1 MQQYPGLLKQSYK
14 ETCGNHLGIHGAWN
28 PLGQAPHWHNMKADL
43 SPVPNG
49 NMSLTSPMIGF
60 NAHGRPVMP
69 HPTHPLE
76 FGDGSIDGS
85 SEWIALNSFKML
97 QNTQASHSFYQFQ
110 LFPFPSLEW
119 WPEKIFTCGPETPY
133 LGFVVENKPR
143 KASENTCNP
152 VRPSF
157 DLYMY
162 ESSLWLAVHSDAIL
176 GRCKVSVPLSNFS
189 LLYSSPQA
197 YVLLGFM
204 RALHW
209 VWNYQS
215 ENNIMSLWRSL
226 QYKLERSARLDGM
239 HSGRTATYLIEDQV
253 SAWPVKSLTKPL
265 STWKN
270 TAGFRFIDWH
280 KNGPYL

>member
-28 PLGQAPHWHNMKADL
+28 PLGQAPHWHNMKADP

-110 LFPFPSLEW
+110 LFPFPSLEL

-209 VWNYQS
+209 VWN
-215 ENNIMSLWRSL
+215 
-226 QYKLERSARLDGM
+226 
-239 HSGRTATYLIEDQV
+239 
-253 SAWPVKSLTKPL
+253 
-265 STWKN
+265 
-270 TAGFRFIDWH
+270 
-280 KNGPYL
+280 

>member
-1 MQQYPGLLKQSYK
+1 
-14 ETCGNHLGIHGAWN
+14 
-28 PLGQAPHWHNMKADL
+28 
-43 SPVPNG
+43 
-49 NMSLTSPMIGF
+49 
-60 NAHGRPVMP
+60 
-69 HPTHPLE
+69 
-76 FGDGSIDGS
+76 
-85 SEWIALNSFKML
+85 ML

-176 GRCKVSVPLSNFS
+176 GRCKVSVPLLNFS

-209 VWNYQS
+209 EWNYQS

-226 QYKLERSARLDGM
+226 QYKLERSARLAGM

-270 TAGFRFIDWH
+270 TAGFRFMDWH